1 MAKEAKKQ
9 INEVVAW
16 LRYLRQSSRKVRLV
30 AKSVTKLPVTEAL
43 AKLVFV
49 NKAATRPLVKLIQSA
64 IANAKHNFEI
74 AEDRLFIKTFTVDQG
89 PPIKRFRPAAFG
101 QAHPVKKHS
110 CHVHLILGL
119 LPEVAKTKETKSK
132 DKAEKV
138 NKKTVVAKKSASS
151 DHLTSK

>member
-1 MAKEAKKQ
+1 MVKEVKKQ

-30 AKSVTKLPVTEAL
+30 AKSVVKLPVVDAL
-43 AKLVFV
+43 AKLTFV
-49 NKAATRPLVKLIQSA
+49 NKAATRPLVKLIKSA

-74 AEDRLFIKTFTVDQG
+74 AEDRLFIKVFTVDQG

-110 CHVHLILGL
+110 CHVHLVLGL
-119 LPEVAKTKETKSK
+119 LPEVVKTKETKEK
-132 DKAEKV
+132 DKVEKAK
-138 NKKTVVAKKSASS
+138 KKTAVAKKSAGS

>member
-16 LRYLRQSSRKVRLV
+16 LRYLRQSDRKVRLV

-43 AKLVFV
+43 AKLAFV

-74 AEDRLFIKTFTVDQG
+74 NEDRLFIKTFTVDQG

-119 LPEVAKTKETKSK
+119 LPEVSKTKKEEAK
-132 DKAEKV
+132 
-138 NKKTVVAKKSASS
+138 KKTVATKVKASA
-151 DHLTSK
+151 DKLITK